1 MITITAVLIFIVGVA
16 YATDDDTPNT
26 KSHDDTSVNL
36 YDQAIALDIHPHLLF
51 INNNEKQTNAN
62 ERSLSNCWGT
72 SDPSPAY
79 HPVYSA
85 GWTNGYCHY
94 TIDCDSPSYET
105 ELDCCKGS
113 YGNQLGN
120 NCIKNLD
127 YPPTLSPTDVG
138 TLLYTHLC

>member
-1 MITITAVLIFIVGVA
+1 MKTVTAVLLIIGVA
-16 YATDDDTPNT
+16 YATDDDASST
-26 KSHDDTSVNL
+26 KSHDATSFVNL
-36 YDQAIALDIHPHLLF
+36 YDQAIALDIHPHLL
-51 INNNEKQTNAN
+51 INNNSEKQTITN
-62 ERSLSNCWGT
+62 ERRSLSNCWGT
-72 SDPSPAY
+72 SDPSPPY

-94 TIDCDSPSYET
+94 AIDCDSPSYET

-127 YPPTLSPTDVG
+127 SPPTLSPTDVG
-138 TLLYTHLC
+138 TL

>member
-1 MITITAVLIFIVGVA
+1 MKTITAVLILIGGVA
-16 YATDDDTPNT
+16 YATDDDAPNT
-26 KSHDDTSVNL
+26 KSHDATFSVKL
-36 YDQAIALDIHPHLLF
+36 YNQAIALDVHPHLL
-51 INNNEKQTNAN
+51 ITNNKQTNN

-127 YPPTLSPTDVG
+127 NPPTLSPTDVG
-138 TLLYTHLC
+138 TLYYTHMLW